1 MLAFLAPF
9 FQLLSGLMGY
19 FRDKKLTDGAVAE
32 ARVVS
37 LQAQLHEIQQA
48 NQARDA
54 VRAAIA
60 ADPSVLRAADPDSRD

>member
-37 LQAQLHEIQQA
+37 LQAELHDIQKA

-54 VRAAIA
+54 VRDAIA
-60 ADPSVLRAADPDSRD
+60 ADPSLLRAADPNSRD

>member
-32 ARVVS
+32 VTVKS
-37 LQAQLHEIQQA
+37 LRTQLHDMQKA

-54 VRAAIA
+54 IRAAVA
-60 ADPSVLRAADPDSRD
+60 ADPGLLRAPDPDSRD

>member
-32 ARVVS
+32 FRVVS
-37 LQAQLHEIQQA
+37 LQAELHDIQKA

-54 VRAAIA
+54 VRAAAA
-60 ADPSVLRAADPDSRD
+60 ADPSVLRAPDPDSRD

>member
-37 LQAQLHEIQQA
+37 LQAELHDIQKA

-54 VRAAIA
+54 VRASIA

>member
-9 FQLLSGLMGY
+9 FQLLNGLMGY

-32 ARVVS
+32 ATAKS
-37 LQAQLHEIQQA
+37 LQARFHDIQKASQT
-48 NQARDA
+48 RDA

-60 ADPSVLRAADPDSRD
+60 ADPSLLRASDTNSRD

>member
-37 LQAQLHEIQQA
+37 LQAELHDIQKA

-60 ADPSVLRAADPDSRD
+60 ADPSVLRAADPNSRD

>member
-9 FQLLSGLMGY
+9 FQLLSGLMSY

-32 ARVVS
+32 SRVVS
-37 LQAQLHEIQQA
+37 LQAELHDIQKA

-54 VRAAIA
+54 VRAAAA
-60 ADPSVLRAADPDSRD
+60 ADPSMLRAADPDSRD

>member
-37 LQAQLHEIQQA
+37 LQAELHDIQKA

-60 ADPSVLRAADPDSRD
+60 ADPSVLRVADPDSRD

>member
-32 ARVVS
+32 TRVES
-37 LQAQLHEIQQA
+37 LQAELHDIQKA

>member
-37 LQAQLHEIQQA
+37 LQAELHDIQKA

>member
-32 ARVVS
+32 SRVVS
-37 LQAQLHEIQQA
+37 LQAELHDIQKA

-54 VRAAIA
+54 VRAAAA
-60 ADPSVLRAADPDSRD
+60 ADPSVLRAPDPDSRD

>member
-32 ARVVS
+32 ARVES
-37 LQAQLHEIQQA
+37 LQAQLHEIRQA

>member
-1 MLAFLAPF
+1 MLAFFAPF

-32 ARVVS
+32 SRVVS
-37 LQAQLHEIQQA
+37 LQAELHDIQKA

-54 VRAAIA
+54 VRAAVA
-60 ADPSVLRAADPDSRD
+60 ADPSVLRAPDPDSRD

>member
-9 FQLLSGLMGY
+9 FQLFNGLMGF

-32 ARVVS
+32 SRVVS
-37 LQAQLHEIQQA
+37 LQAELHDIQKA

-54 VRAAIA
+54 VRAAAA
-60 ADPSVLRAADPDSRD
+60 ADPSVLRAPDPDSRD

>member
-32 ARVVS
+32 ATVKS
-37 LQAQLHEIQQA
+37 LRTQLHDMQKA

-54 VRAAIA
+54 IRAAIA
-60 ADPSVLRAADPDSRD
+60 ADPSLLRAPDPDSRD

>member
-32 ARVVS
+32 FRVVS
-37 LQAQLHEIQQA
+37 LQAELHDIQKA

-54 VRAAIA
+54 VRAAAA
-60 ADPSVLRAADPDSRD
+60 ADPSVLRAPGPDSRD

>member
-19 FRDKKLTDGAVAE
+19 FRDKTLTDGAVAE
-32 ARVVS
+32 ATVQS
-37 LQAQLHEIQQA
+37 LRAQLHDIQKA

-60 ADPSVLRAADPDSRD
+60 ADPSLLRAPDPDSRD

>member
-37 LQAQLHEIQQA
+37 LQAELHDIQKA

-54 VRAAIA
+54 VRDAIA
-60 ADPSVLRAADPDSRD
+60 ADPSLLRAEDPNSRD

>member
-32 ARVVS
+32 ARIVS
-37 LQAQLHEIQQA
+37 LQAELHDIQKA

-60 ADPSVLRAADPDSRD
+60 ADPGLLRAPDPDSRD

>member
-32 ARVVS
+32 TRVVS
-37 LQAQLHEIQQA
+37 LQAELHDIQKA

>member
-32 ARVVS
+32 ARAAS
-37 LQAQLHEIQQA
+37 LQAELHDIQKA

>member
-32 ARVVS
+32 AKVAS
-37 LQAQLHEIQQA
+37 LQAQLHEIRTA

-54 VRAAIA
+54 VRASAA
-60 ADPSVLRAADPDSRD
+60 ADPSVLRAPDPDSRD

>member
-32 ARVVS
+32 YKVQG
-37 LQAQLHEIQQA
+37 LEAQLHDIQKA
-48 NQARDA
+48 NRARDA
-54 VRAAIA
+54 VRAAAA

>member
-32 ARVVS
+32 SRVVS
-37 LQAQLHEIQQA
+37 LQAELHDIQKA

-60 ADPSVLRAADPDSRD
+60 ADPSVLRAADPNSRD

>member
-9 FQLLSGLMGY
+9 FQLLSSLMGY

-32 ARVVS
+32 ATVQS
-37 LQAQLHEIQQA
+37 LRTQLHDIQKA

-60 ADPSVLRAADPDSRD
+60 ADPSLLRASNHNSRD

>member
-32 ARVVS
+32 ATVKS
-37 LQAQLHEIQQA
+37 LQARLHDIQKA
-48 NQARDA
+48 NQSRDA

-60 ADPSVLRAADPDSRD
+60 ADPGLLRAPDPNSRD

>member
-32 ARVVS
+32 ARVES
-37 LQAQLHEIQQA
+37 LQAELHDIQKA

-54 VRAAIA
+54 VRAVIA
-60 ADPSVLRAADPDSRD
+60 ADPSVLRATDPDSRD

>member
-32 ARVVS
+32 SRVVS
-37 LQAQLHEIQQA
+37 LQAELHDIQKA

>member
-9 FQLLSGLMGY
+9 FQFLSGLVGY
-19 FRDKKLTDGAVAE
+19 FRDKKLIDGAVAE
-32 ARVVS
+32 ARVKF
-37 LQAQLHEIQQA
+37 LQARFYEIQTA

-60 ADPSVLRAADPDSRD
+60 ADPSVLRAPDPDSRD

>member
-32 ARVVS
+32 VRAAS
-37 LQAQLHEIQQA
+37 LQAELHDIQKA
-48 NQARDA
+48 NEARDA

>member
-32 ARVVS
+32 TRVAS
-37 LQAQLHEIQQA
+37 LQAELHDIQKA

-54 VRAAIA
+54 VRDAIA

>member
-32 ARVVS
+32 SRVVS
-37 LQAQLHEIQQA
+37 LQAELHDIQKA

-54 VRAAIA
+54 VRAAA
-60 ADPSVLRAADPDSRD
+60 ADPSVLRAPDPDSRD

>member
-32 ARVVS
+32 ATVKS
-37 LQAQLHEIQQA
+37 LQARFHDIQKA

-60 ADPSVLRAADPDSRD
+60 ADPGLLRAPDPNSRD